1 MQAAWPGPHECPA
14 FTFELA
20 FHALLSSLE
29 LLDIQEKPQENQRW
43 LKMLTH
49 VPNVG
54 TYTQEALGG
63 FSVILLIKLLE
74 KEPLLGRDIQQLACN
89 FSTVLLHS

>member
-1 MQAAWPGPHECPA
+1 
-14 FTFELA
+14 
-20 FHALLSSLE
+20 
-29 LLDIQEKPQENQRW
+29 
-43 LKMLTH
+43 MLTH

-63 FSVILLIKLLE
+63 ISVVVLIKLLD
-74 KEPLLGRDIQQLACN
+74 KEPLLGRDIQQLARN

>member
-1 MQAAWPGPHECPA
+1 MYC
-14 FTFELA
+14 LY
-20 FHALLSSLE
+20 SNSLISP
-29 LLDIQEKPQENQRW
+29 DTCGVIIARA
-43 LKMLTH
+43 H
-49 VPNVG
+49 
-54 TYTQEALGG
+54 TQEALGG

>member
-1 MQAAWPGPHECPA
+1 MSRIYISADISCSTEQ
-14 FTFELA
+14 FRI
-20 FHALLSSLE
+20 
-29 LLDIQEKPQENQRW
+29 LDIQEKPQENQRW
-43 LKMLTH
+43 FKMLTH

-63 FSVILLIKLLE
+63 FSMVLLIKLLD
-74 KEPLLGRDIQQLACN
+74 KEPLLGRDIQQLARN